1 MGKNTMKPVHPLLS
15 MDGSGKTLAESVQE
29 MINDSQAQP
38 GSEQGCA
45 ISSKN
50 KGREWKR
57 FTELLEDY
65 TGVKG
70 QGAAVWIPT
79 EVKKRIEFV
88 RANAKTNIPIRALDN
103 HIIVDQLRLEAF
115 LPDSLD
121 VVKEAHGEISRLRS
135 R

>member
-15 MDGSGKTLAESVQE
+15 MDGCGKTLAESVQE

-38 GSEQGCA
+38 GSEQGRA
-45 ISSKN
+45 ISSEN

-79 EVKKRIEFV
+79 EVNPTLTLI
-88 RANAKTNIPIRALDN
+88 L
-103 HIIVDQLRLEAF
+103 
-115 LPDSLD
+115 
-121 VVKEAHGEISRLRS
+121 
-135 R
+135 

>member
-88 RANAKTNIPIRALDN
+88 RANAKTNIPIRALAAAM
-103 HIIVDQLRLEAF
+103 IVAF
-115 LPDSLD
+115 ID
-121 VVKEAHGEISRLRS
+121 EHRS
-135 R
+135 ELKTL